1 MQFPLRKHITSGN
14 IICSFFPP
22 IHPKTYKE
30 GIELRCTC
38 SVQIK
43 SEVKIMTSLSASL
56 IDAEDSIA
64 FHVSGWLQYGV
75 NLTLT
80 R

>member
-1 MQFPLRKHITSGN
+1 
-14 IICSFFPP
+14 
-22 IHPKTYKE
+22 
-30 GIELRCTC
+30 
-38 SVQIK
+38 
-43 SEVKIMTSLSASL
+43 MTSLSASL